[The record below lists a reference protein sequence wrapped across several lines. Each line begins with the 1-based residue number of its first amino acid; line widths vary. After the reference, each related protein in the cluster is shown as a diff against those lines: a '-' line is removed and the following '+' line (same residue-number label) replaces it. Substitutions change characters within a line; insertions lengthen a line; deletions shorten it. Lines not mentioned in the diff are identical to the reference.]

1 MKTIEIKKKLI
12 NEINLSENKN
22 LLEEFYRFLNLEN
35 EIEENYKLNSQQKS
49 AIAEA
54 REQIKNGD
62 YLTNEQANQEI
73 DEWLNKQFGQ
83 EERKPIEKKF
93 LNIGIKET
101 NPTSIVK
108 S

>member
-12 NEINLSENKN
+12 NEINLSKNKN

-35 EIEENYKLNSQQKS
+35 EIEETYQLNVEQKS

-62 YLTNEQANQEI
+62 YLTSEQANHEI
-73 DEWLNKQFGQ
+73 DEWLNK
-83 EERKPIEKKF
+83 
-93 LNIGIKET
+93 
-101 NPTSIVK
+101 
-108 S
+108 

>member
-12 NEINLSENKN
+12 NEINLSKNKN

-35 EIEENYKLNSQQKS
+35 EIEETYKLDSEQKI

-54 REQIKNGD
+54 RKQIKNGD

-73 DEWLNKQFGQ
+73 DEWLNK
-83 EERKPIEKKF
+83 
-93 LNIGIKET
+93 
-101 NPTSIVK
+101 
-108 S
+108 

>member
-12 NEINLSENKN
+12 NQINLSKNKS

-35 EIEENYKLNSQQKS
+35 ETHEIYELNLEQTN

-73 DEWLNKQFGQ
+73 DQWLSK
-83 EERKPIEKKF
+83 
-93 LNIGIKET
+93 
-101 NPTSIVK
+101 
-108 S
+108 